1 MRPVEY
7 FLSHQN
13 EDRADVVDLEGAMR
27 RRGLASWRD
36 RKNLLVGDGSDEII
50 RAGIETET
58 SGFVIFGSDRI
69 LPSTY
74 VWEKE
79 WPWAHGRHEREEAD
93 GHPAPYRL
101 APLLVDGLSHRKI
114 TAAAASRGQAD
125 PMTFNGENLKRGD
138 STSRDAVARSLLR
151 AALADRASVH
161 AAPIKIRLTTFPGAD
176 DVDADLL
183 VDWSP
188 EFAGPDVVWPLVFD
202 ALLDLRGELA
212 QVRRPIEVDVQ
223 ARLIPAFV
231 FGHAFPL
238 ASRIPLTG
246 IHRDGQRWEMQ
257 RVPDMSA
264 VDAPP
269 ADVIPDGDPS
279 VAVVEVSL
287 AREVAGAVSAAA
299 ADLGLKPGTIQRI
312 GFADGAA
319 GVNANV
325 AGAVAATF
333 GRSLRRLRDVGVRE
347 THVFIAAP
355 AAMALLLGA
364 AVNAGPAMTLY
375 FTRDGVYVAS
385 VRLPG

>member
-125 PMTFNGENLKRGD
+125 PMTFNCVATRRVATQSPGPCCGLPSLIGLRCTRRPSRSASRRSRARTTSTRICSSTGRPSLPVRTWSGPWSSTPYLTSGASSPRSVGQSR
-138 STSRDAVARSLLR
+138 STSR
-151 AALADRASVH
+151 
-161 AAPIKIRLTTFPGAD
+161 
-176 DVDADLL
+176 
-183 VDWSP
+183 
-188 EFAGPDVVWPLVFD
+188 
-202 ALLDLRGELA
+202 
-212 QVRRPIEVDVQ
+212 
-223 ARLIPAFV
+223 
-231 FGHAFPL
+231 L
-238 ASRIPLTG
+238 ASFR
-246 IHRDGQRWEMQ
+246 RSSS
-257 RVPDMSA
+257 DM
-264 VDAPP
+264 
-269 ADVIPDGDPS
+269 PS
-279 VAVVEVSL
+279 
-287 AREVAGAVSAAA
+287 
-299 ADLGLKPGTIQRI
+299 
-312 GFADGAA
+312 
-319 GVNANV
+319 
-325 AGAVAATF
+325 
-333 GRSLRRLRDVGVRE
+333 RSPRGSR
-347 THVFIAAP
+347 
-355 AAMALLLGA
+355 
-364 AVNAGPAMTLY
+364 
-375 FTRDGVYVAS
+375 
-385 VRLPG
+385 